1 MHSAKRTARL
11 LWTLAALGILAPGL
25 LAQGTDVRTLVV
37 REGQSVRDLAQEA
50 LGDPNLWNEIL
61 KANQLGA
68 PSEIQPGM
76 KLVVPVGAI
85 KRAIQE
91 IDGARGAI
99 QMATDV
105 GARVFAGEGITQAIT
120 SYDEAVRERGKGS
133 WENSA
138 RLAVAAAQLARQ
150 AHQECLEK
158 RNTSADA
165 TVTDRSGTV
174 QGRSAAEMVWNDLSL
189 YSKLYE
195 NNRVRTLSGSYA
207 EISFQDQSRIRLNEN
222 SQAVIQKMRIDLLNK
237 ERDSSVKLEKGAA
250 FALLQSNQKKK
261 KFNLSIPGVKTEI
274 NSKSFWVQK
283 DEETTRIANYEG
295 EIQVSSGDNSVVI
308 EENHG
313 SKIGADGELGKS
325 RELLHATS
333 LTAPANNSILAGG
346 SIKLE
351 WGLVP
356 QAVRYLLQ
364 VSADYSFKNIVIN
377 REDIQEGA
385 FTTEELKDGAYY
397 WTVAAID
404 REGFPGP
411 TSPRGFFYIFS
422 DTTHPFL
429 YVIHPQEQD
438 IFKTDT
444 LHITGETEA
453 GVQLYIDGQAASL
466 DGGRFEMAYRLSEGI
481 NKITVAARD
490 AGGNESRI
498 LRTVIYAAP
507 RAVQIDY
514 DAAVKQLGSK
524 EFLARGRTLDL
535 KGSTV
540 PLSSISIQDQ
550 SGATRGRTFADS
562 AGRFQLSLFDLA
574 ESMPLFVS
582 VLTPAG
588 YQKQDTVRIQ
598 VRKDAPQI
606 ILDEQIP
613 AVAAADTLWLAGAVF
628 NASRLTCNGASVPLT
643 ARRFR
648 CSVILQPGINTLRL
662 AAADDLGDETL
673 LQQQVTLDRTP
684 PELVDYTLL
693 KKATGAGDLLEVK
706 VKARDGSGL
715 RRTAAIELQA
725 STALTS
731 GYMVYNSAAQQY
743 EGSFKFPQ
751 GILSAA
757 KVKIKSLILEDYFGN
772 RSVHN
777 PE

>member
-1 MHSAKRTARL
+1 MHTAKRTALL
-11 LWTLAALGILAPGL
+11 LWTFAALGIMASGL
-25 LAQGTDVRTLVV
+25 LAQGADVRTLVV

-105 GARVFAGEGITQAIT
+105 GARVFAAEGITQAIA

-138 RLAVAAAQLARQ
+138 RLAAAAAQLARQ

-174 QGRSAAEMVWNDLSL
+174 QGRSAAEMVWSDLGL

-222 SQAVIQKMRIDLLNK
+222 SQAVIQKMRVDLLNK

-261 KFNLSIPGVKTEI
+261 KFNLNIPGVKTEI

-333 LTAPANNSILAGG
+333 LIAPANNSILAGG
-346 SIKLE
+346 SIRLE
-351 WGLVP
+351 WAPVP

-385 FTTEELKDGAYY
+385 FTTEALKDGAYY

-422 DTTHPFL
+422 DTSHPFL
-429 YVIHPQEQD
+429 YVNHPQEQD
-438 IFKTDT
+438 IFRSDT

-453 GVQLYIDGQAASL
+453 GVQLSIDGQAASL
-466 DGGRFEMAYRLSEGI
+466 NGSRFEMARRLDEGI

-507 RAVQIDY
+507 REVRIDY
-514 DAAVKQLGSK
+514 DAGMQPLAARQ
-524 EFLARGRTLDL
+524 FLARGRTLDL

-540 PLSSISIQDQ
+540 PLSSVSIQETNG
-550 SGATRGRTFADS
+550 SIRGRTFADS

-574 ESMPLFVS
+574 ESMLLYLS

-588 YQKQDTVRIQ
+588 YQKQDTIRVE
-598 VRKDAPQI
+598 VRKEAPQI
-606 ILDEQIP
+606 LLDEQIP
-613 AVAAADTLWLAGAVF
+613 AVAAADTLRLAGSVVNAVK
-628 NASRLTCNGASVPLT
+628 LTCNGAAVPLT
-643 ARRFR
+643 AGRFS
-648 CSVILQPGINTLRL
+648 CSVILQPGANTLRL
-662 AAADDLGDETL
+662 VAADDLGHETL
-673 LQQQVTLDRTP
+673 LQQEVTLDRTP
-684 PELVDYTLL
+684 PELVNYTLL
-693 KKATGAGDLLEVK
+693 KKAGSAGDLLEVK
-706 VKARDGSGL
+706 IKARDASGL

-725 STALTS
+725 GAAVSS
-731 GYMVYNSAAQQY
+731 GFLVYNSAAQQY
-743 EGSFKFPQ
+743 EGSFKFSA
-751 GILSAA
+751 GSLSAT
-757 KVKIKSLILEDYFGN
+757 KVTIKSLVLEDYFGN
-772 RSVHN
+772 RSVLN

>member
-1 MHSAKRTARL
+1 MHSAIRSAL
-11 LWTLAALGILAPGL
+11 LWTLVALGILASGL
-25 LAQGTDVRTLVV
+25 LAQGTDVRTLVA

-61 KANQLGA
+61 KANQLSA

-76 KLVVPVGAI
+76 KLVIPAGAI

-105 GARVFAGEGITQAIT
+105 GARVFAAEGITQAIA
-120 SYDEAVRERGKGS
+120 SYDEAVRERSKGS

-138 RLAVAAAQLARQ
+138 RLAAAAGQLARQ

-195 NNRVRTLSGSYA
+195 NNRVRTLSNSYA

-222 SQAVIQKMRIDLLNK
+222 SQAVIQKMRVDLLSK

-261 KFNLSIPGVKTEI
+261 KFNLNIPGVKTEI
-274 NSKSFWVQK
+274 NSKSFWVQR
-283 DEETTRIANYEG
+283 DEETTKIANYEG
-295 EIQVSSGDNSVVI
+295 EIQVTSGEDSVVI

-313 SKIGADGELGKS
+313 SKIGADGEIGKS
-325 RELLHATS
+325 RELLHGTT
-333 LTAPANNSILAGG
+333 LIAPFNNSILAGG
-346 SIKLE
+346 SVKLE
-351 WGLVP
+351 WAPVT

-364 VSADYSFKNIVIN
+364 VSADYSFKNIIIN
-377 REDIQEGA
+377 SEDIQEGT
-385 FTTEELKDGAYY
+385 FTTEGLKDGAYY
-397 WTVAAID
+397 WTIAAID

-453 GVQLYIDGQAASL
+453 NVQLFIDGQATSL
-466 DGGRFEMAYRLSEGI
+466 NGSRFEMAYQLNEGI
-481 NKITVAARD
+481 NKITVLVRD

-507 RAVQIDY
+507 RAVSIDY
-514 DAAVKQLGSK
+514 DAAMQLPDTKQ
-524 EFLARGRTLDL
+524 FLARGRTLDL

-540 PLSSISIQDQ
+540 PLSSVSIQDL
-550 SGATRGRTFADS
+550 SGMTRGRTFADS
-562 AGRFQLSLFDLA
+562 SGRFQLSLFDLA
-574 ESMPLFVS
+574 ESMPLVVG

-588 YQKQDTVRIQ
+588 YQKQDTVRVQ

-606 ILDEQIP
+606 LLDEQIP
-613 AVAAADTLWLAGAVF
+613 AVVANDTLWLAGAVF
-628 NASRLTCNGASVPLT
+628 NASRLTCNGAAVPLT
-643 ARRFR
+643 AGRF
-648 CSVILQPGINTLRL
+648 SYSLILQPGANTLRL
-662 AAADDLGDETL
+662 TATDDLGDEAL
-673 LQQQVTLDRTP
+673 LQQEVTLDRTP
-684 PELVDYTLL
+684 PDLVDYTLQ
-693 KKATGAGDLLEVK
+693 KKAAGAGDLLEVK
-706 VKARDGSGL
+706 GKAKDGSGL

-725 STALTS
+725 GTALTS
-731 GYMVYNSAAQQY
+731 GYLVYNSTSQQY

-751 GILSAA
+751 GSLSAA
-757 KVKIKSLILEDYFGN
+757 KVKIKSLVLEDYFGN
-772 RSVHN
+772 RSVLN